1 MKTRFATALLVSL
14 VGMLPFAGQGA
25 RTQATSCFVT
35 TTQGSVQG
43 ADLGVSC
50 AFLGIPFAAPPV
62 GNLRWKPPQ
71 PADPWAPA
79 TLNATAASP
88 PCAQLLPPGFTVVA
102 GTENCLRLNIWT
114 PDPAPTRPA
123 PVIVWIHTGA
133 FQATSGNF
141 ADSNPRQLVERT
153 GAIVVAANYR
163 LAPFGFMGH
172 PALTAET
179 PGYASSGNYGLL
191 DQRAAL
197 AWVRDHIAAFGG
209 NPDNVTIAGQSAGG
223 HSVSFHLVSPAS
235 GGYFHRA
242 IMQSGFATAKWPTL
256 ANAEALGSS
265 FAATVGCTDPVQVL
279 DCMRAKTTAQVLLA
293 FRTGQQEFVNRGRVN
308 WGPVVDGVD
317 IPDQPRVL
325 YEHGRLNRVP
335 VILGT
340 TRDEGWIYADRSF
353 PAGLTADQ
361 YETAVQN
368 EFGADAAAI
377 LGEYPAARFA
387 SPKLALSQLSGDFE
401 AVCEARRVGR
411 AIARTRTPVFV
422 YSFAREVPAVVPV
435 PAGVPN
441 QVIHG
446 LDRNF
451 VFGTTSVRLRTTSS
465 IRTILRCSDR
475 SPITG
480 RASPRPAIRIAAVTV
495 AMTTTRMKTMTV

>member
-1 MKTRFATALLVSL
+1 
-14 VGMLPFAGQGA
+14 
-25 RTQATSCFVT
+25 
-35 TTQGSVQG
+35 
-43 ADLGVSC
+43 
-50 AFLGIPFAAPPV
+50 
-62 GNLRWKPPQ
+62 
-71 PADPWAPA
+71 
-79 TLNATAASP
+79 
-88 PCAQLLPPGFTVVA
+88 
-102 GTENCLRLNIWT
+102 
-114 PDPAPTRPA
+114 
-123 PVIVWIHTGA
+123 
-133 FQATSGNF
+133 
-141 ADSNPRQLVERT
+141 
-153 GAIVVAANYR
+153 
-163 LAPFGFMGH
+163 MGH

-179 PGYASSGNYGLL
+179 PGYPSSGNYGLL

-197 AWVRDHIAAFGG
+197 AWTRDHIAAFGG

-223 HSVSFHLVSPAS
+223 HSVSVHLVSPAS

-256 ANAEALGSS
+256 ANAETLGNG
-265 FAATVGCTDPVQVL
+265 FAAAVGCTDPVQVL

-293 FRTGQQEFVNRGRVN
+293 FGTGQQEFVNRGRVN

-317 IPDQPRVL
+317 IPDQPARAL
-325 YEHGRLNRVP
+325 RARAIEPRPGHPRH
-335 VILGT
+335 
-340 TRDEGWIYADRSF
+340 DERRRMDLRGSEF
-353 PAGLTADQ
+353 PAGLTAEQ
-361 YETAVQN
+361 YEAAVQN

-411 AIARTRTPVFV
+411 AIARTRTPVFM

-451 VFGTTSVRLRTTSS
+451 VFGNNFGPPSNYVLNADDRALFGSIADYWTRFAAAGDPNRRRQGDDDNEDEDDDGVTRWPEFKTSQGKGRGSEKHLVLDVPIRNDKRLRENACDFWEPYFLGSLAGS
-465 IRTILRCSDR
+465 V
-475 SPITG
+475 P
-480 RASPRPAIRIAAVTV
+480 ASQQ
-495 AMTTTRMKTMTV
+495 